1 MAPLKLLMI
10 GGLMACVGCSGG
22 NLPSGG
28 VYAADA
34 HVGVDADIWADVSP
48 TEAAFVDAVSDA
60 YCPMNCG
67 VAPWAAT
74 RVDGTCTFLLP
85 CGRIDGDFTRLYV
98 IVDDSQIPQSQSE
111 GWAYTDASPPAL
123 ELHGQVCADLLSGAK
138 TTVTFSIGCSLP

>member
-1 MAPLKLLMI
+1 MIKHIVMWKLLDATQAPRFKAELDSCK
-10 GGLMACVGCSGG
+10 GLVPGMREFEV
-22 NLPSGG
+22 
-28 VYAADA
+28 
-34 HVGVDADIWADVSP
+34 
-48 TEAAFVDAVSDA
+48 
-60 YCPMNCG
+60 
-67 VAPWAAT
+67 AT